1 MEECAAPG
9 ALYSCRRGFQEEAVS
24 VLWLHTQAA
33 WVIQSE
39 TCCVKEGGSQE
50 TPCQAAGELVL
61 QSPSSPL
68 SASQAAR
75 PPQALP
81 ATEPVLGT
89 NPSSSILNNQWH
101 PVQTTSDHV
110 GPALTCQWLPSQS
123 QILQYRICHCDSLH
137 SPRSSL
143 RAPWILHGHSR
154 PAPASGSNCC
164 SLCFQCSSQRW
175 AWLSP
180 SPLPGL
186 YPGVTS

>member
-1 MEECAAPG
+1 MCGGRQFPG
-9 ALYSCRRGFQEEAVS
+9 D
-24 VLWLHTQAA
+24 T
-33 WVIQSE
+33 
-39 TCCVKEGGSQE
+39 TPGSGKSWRAE
-50 TPCQAAGELVL
+50 PIITSLGIAGCTT
-61 QSPSSPL
+61 
-68 SASQAAR
+68 
-75 PPQALP
+75 PQALP
-81 ATEPVLGT
+81 ATEPVLGA

-123 QILQYRICHCDSLH
+123 QTLQHRICHCASRH

-143 RAPWILHGHSR
+143 RAPWILQGHGR

-186 YPGVTS
+186 YSGVSS